1 MGREVPILLYPRG
14 QEGDIQLSVSLGG
27 ALWAWRDKGE
37 RPLTARLAIRSRPG
51 MADLGRSLALPKSR
65 CLSDA

>member
-1 MGREVPILLYPRG
+1 MGREVPIFLYPRG

-37 RPLTARLAIRSRPG
+37 RPLTARLAIPQSG
-51 MADLGRSLALPKSR
+51 QEWLT
-65 CLSDA
+65 